1 MSKIVL
7 KRMWWG
13 MRSMSSSMGRK
24 SSENAINCKT
34 EGLKIKNPKVVKIID
49 PYFTDTITK
58 QIFCQP

>member
-1 MSKIVL
+1 
-7 KRMWWG
+7 MWWG

-49 PYFTDTITK
+49 PYLTDTITK